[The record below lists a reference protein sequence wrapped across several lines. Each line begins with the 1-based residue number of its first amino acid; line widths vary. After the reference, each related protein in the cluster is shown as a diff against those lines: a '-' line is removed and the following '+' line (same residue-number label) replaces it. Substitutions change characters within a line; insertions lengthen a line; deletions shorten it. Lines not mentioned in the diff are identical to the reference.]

1 MGFLFTL
8 IVGALAGWLAGQIM
22 RGQGF
27 GILGNMVLGI
37 LGAVV
42 AGPIL
47 SAIGWGGDGTG
58 VTLLRAT
65 FGAVVLLAVVQ
76 LIKKA

>member
-1 MGFLFTL
+1 MGILFAL
-8 IVGALAGWLAGQIM
+8 IIGAIAGWLAGQIM
-22 RGQGF
+22 AGRGF
-27 GILGNMVLGI
+27 GLLGNMVLGI
-37 LGAVV
+37 LGAAV

-47 SAIGWGGDGTG
+47 SAVGIGGGGTG
-58 VTLLRAT
+58 MTLVRAT

>member
-1 MGFLFTL
+1 MGILFAL
-8 IVGALAGWLAGQIM
+8 IIGAIAGWLAGQIM
-22 RGQGF
+22 AGRGF
-27 GILGNMVLGI
+27 GLLGNMVLGI
-37 LGAVV
+37 LGAAV

-47 SAIGWGGDGTG
+47 SAVGIGGGTG
-58 VTLLRAT
+58 MTLVRAT